1 MLLVREQDAAAAGGE
16 RKREVASGKD
26 AASISPESE
35 RAERSVVSFAGER
48 EGGVVFVHN
57 NIV

>member
-1 MLLVREQDAAAAGGE
+1 MREQDAAAAGGE